1 MDQTFTMANGDINE
15 KRFFSGNFG
24 WKIYWESSL
33 AVSQKKYPIFSLK
46 ASYDKTNNEVEIK
59 LIMLDKKKQKY
70 QWQQISNR
78 WKTSIESMKVLQ
90 SN

>member
-1 MDQTFTMANGDINE
+1 MEDLLGELTSCKSE
-15 KRFFSGNFG
+15 
-24 WKIYWESSL
+24 
-33 AVSQKKYPIFSLK
+33 KYPIFSLK

-59 LIMLDKKKQKY
+59 LIYMSDKKQQKY

-78 WKTSIESMKVLQ
+78 WKTSIESMKVPQ